1 MKLGKPI
8 ATIYYEDP
16 NTQARF
22 VFGSITPDGVT
33 HFSEEAIPANFS
45 MYACQEATFL
55 SKHFERNDQGK
66 SREILTFNQSLYG
79 PLILA
84 LTRPS
89 PMERLRARGRGFR
102 AGGFAFR
109 YACYLSCIACERCA
123 NVLLYQHGSKDG
135 YALHSEDWFKC
146 STNCELCEDE
156 PRYIP
161 KSQRKLTLVKN
172 SPDAG

>member
-16 NTQARF
+16 KTLARF

-33 HFSEEAIPANFS
+33 HFSDEAIPDNFS
-45 MYACQEATFL
+45 MYACHEATYL
-55 SKHFERNDQGK
+55 SRHFERNDKGK
-66 SREILTFNQSLYG
+66 SREILTFNQTLSG

-89 PMERLRARGRGFR
+89 AMERLRARSRGLR
-102 AGGFAFR
+102 AGGYDFR

-123 NVLLYQHGSKDG
+123 NVLLYINGSSDG
-135 YALHSEDWFKC
+135 YPLHSKEWFNC
-146 STNCELCEDE
+146 PTNCELCEDE
-156 PRYIP
+156 PKYVVQP
-161 KSQRKLTLVKN
+161 SSKLTLVKN
-172 SPDAG
+172 SPDAA